1 MQGKIAE
8 TSSIR
13 AHRKV
18 KHPAQ
23 EMDRK
28 RHSRAQNAP
37 PQGGEGSLDLDVDCI
52 LFKKT
57 SVIFIPHAVLS
68 TDVAVGAYGSEKV
81 VLLRFVNQQTGCGLS
96 LHCIFELR
104 GCCFD

>member
-57 SVIFIPHAVLS
+57 SVIFIPHAVVHRCRS
-68 TDVAVGAYGSEKV
+68 GGV
-81 VLLRFVNQQTGCGLS
+81 RFGKSCPTEVCEPTGCGLS